1 MACDYRTYDTATI
14 ELLPRSRVA
23 VEPGDQR
30 AARETETDGGQSLKD
45 GRPRVTA
52 DQIKSK
58 EHRREIHSRIIPD
71 STQTEPEYVW
81 GDEGPINE

>member
-14 ELLPRSRVA
+14 ELLPGPRASIGPA
-23 VEPGDQR
+23 DQR
-30 AARETETDGGQSLKD
+30 RARETETDGGKSLKD
-45 GRPRVTA
+45 SRPRLTA